1 MTNLS
6 IVLLFSGAIV
16 VTYMYRLPI
25 ILKRS
30 RMSYLGCKVLATAQ
44 AGAVGIV
51 VLLAWKVLSM

>member
-1 MTNLS
+1 MTDLL
-6 IVLLFSGAIV
+6 IALLFFGAIV
-16 VTYMYRLPI
+16 ATYMYRLPI

-51 VLLAWKVLSM
+51 VLLAYKVLSK